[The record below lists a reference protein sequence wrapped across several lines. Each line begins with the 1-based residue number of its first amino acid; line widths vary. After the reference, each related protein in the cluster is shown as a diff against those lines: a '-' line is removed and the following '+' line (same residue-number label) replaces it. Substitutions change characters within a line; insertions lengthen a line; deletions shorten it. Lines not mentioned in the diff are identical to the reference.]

1 MPPKNCKQN
10 YHIMRQ
16 IERCKN
22 AYGISTMNACSS
34 AQEMPKQRVLQ
45 VICDQREKK
54 TSSYQVYAV
63 ITVELFISLH

>member
-1 MPPKNCKQN
+1 L
-10 YHIMRQ
+10 
-16 IERCKN
+16 RCKN

-54 TSSYQVYAV
+54 TSSYQAYAV
-63 ITVELFISLH
+63 ITVELSISLH